1 MNSWYETG
9 ERSRTLRRLIIA
21 GLLTLV
27 VNYSESYS
35 AMAVDVS
42 QGGVQLALS
51 PGVSEDHI
59 TPGCPVTIKD
69 VPGSL
74 AHLLDGVHGKIAWV
88 GVRCCGVRLNKPLP
102 LDLSDTT
109 DLAKL

>member
-1 MNSWYETG
+1 M
-9 ERSRTLRRLIIA
+9 ERRQAPRIPLDVPC
-21 GLLTLV
+21 LLAMV
-27 VNYSESYS
+27 VNYAETYS

-51 PGVSEDHI
+51 PGVSEEQI
-59 TPGCPVTIKD
+59 TVGQPVTFKD

-74 AHLLDGVHGKIAWV
+74 GHLLEGVHGRIAWV
-88 GVRCCGVRLNKPLP
+88 GVRCCGVKLNKPLP

-109 DLAKL
+109 DLARL